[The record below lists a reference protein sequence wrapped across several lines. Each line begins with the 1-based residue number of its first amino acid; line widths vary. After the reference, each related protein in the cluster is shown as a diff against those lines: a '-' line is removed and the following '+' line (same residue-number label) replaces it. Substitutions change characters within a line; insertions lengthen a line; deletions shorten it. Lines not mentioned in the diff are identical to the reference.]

1 MMKRSLWVYTIL
13 VSVFLLTAGVGTA
26 NSMRAVFMHRMANFE
41 GIIPS
46 LWCRITVDTEHAEVF
61 TLDQRERNI
70 RIFNQYGMEIFAFGD
85 DVELSGAT
93 DIDLGEDGD
102 IWVVYP
108 MGEEYKILRL
118 DYKGEPLE
126 AIALQDFPDAFES
139 FNPTFLQ
146 YMDGRLYLADGTSMD
161 IAVVDTEGRFQR
173 GYHLKAEMLKM
184 KEEFRGKPGEEELD
198 DPERFKFVDLF
209 GFYVDREE
217 NIFFTVPVLFSV
229 FKLPKDGE
237 ITLFGRSGGARGKFG
252 VIAGVTTDSEG
263 NIYVSD
269 RLRSVVL
276 IFDSEFNFLDEFG
289 FRGFR
294 PGSLFVPDDVV
305 VDDVNGFI
313 YVAQAANRGVSV
325 FRLYR
330 DLRNGPGDAA
340 GDKQRRKE
348 NTQGRGTQ

>member
-1 MMKRSLWVYTIL
+1 MMKKSLCTYCIL
-13 VSVFLLTAGVGTA
+13 VSVFLLSTGVGTA
-26 NSMRAVFMHRMANFE
+26 NGMRAVFMQRLANFE

-46 LWCRITVDTEHAEVF
+46 LWPRITVDMEHAEVF
-61 TLDQRERNI
+61 TLDQRERSI
-70 RIFNQYGMEIFAFGD
+70 RIFNEYGMEVFSFGD

-102 IWVVYP
+102 LYVVYP
-108 MGEEYKILRL
+108 RGEDYKILRL
-118 DYKGEPLE
+118 DYKGEPQE
-126 AIALQDFPDAFES
+126 AIELKEFPDDFQS
-139 FNPTFLQ
+139 FNPGFIQ

-161 IAVVDTEGRFQR
+161 VAVTDTDGVFQK
-173 GYHLKAEMLKM
+173 GYHLKAELQNV
-184 KEEFRGKPGEEELD
+184 KEDFKGKPGEEEFD
-198 DPERFKFVDLF
+198 DPERFKFVDMF
-209 GFYVDREE
+209 SFYVDREE
-217 NIFFTVPVLFSV
+217 NIFFTVPVLFAV

-237 ITLFGRSGGARGKFG
+237 ITYFGRAGGAKGKFG

-276 IFDSEFNFLDEFG
+276 IFDKEFNFLTEFG
-289 FRGFR
+289 LRGFR
-294 PGSLFVPDDVV
+294 PGSLVVPDDVV

-330 DLRNGPGDAA
+330 D
-340 GDKQRRKE
+340 
-348 NTQGRGTQ
+348 